1 MVQNPNTDWR
11 PQHNVNPEL
20 ADPMEERRISM
31 SLWNQWSR
39 ERAFKDLEFID
50 ELTFTA
56 KMFIAPGRYSKQI
69 KFKII

>member
-1 MVQNPNTDWR
+1 
-11 PQHNVNPEL
+11 
-20 ADPMEERRISM
+20 MEERRISNH
-31 SLWNQWSR
+31 LWKEWANGRQ
-39 ERAFKDLEFID
+39 FKDLEFID